1 MRTFLAFEIPMM
13 QQLTGINAF
22 VSQMGY
28 VVTAYNVGFGEFV
41 PVIMGIV
48 QFIAAIYS
56 MSCLQKTRRRVMIL
70 VGNLGMGLCS
80 LGIGILYFF
89 FKEFPGGFWLVVL
102 LTFIY
107 MTIHGGTLIPA
118 VWMYVPEISP
128 GKQPQYSSITN
139 WFMCSVTIIVFPV
152 VNLNYGY
159 GPMFCAFGIISLF
172 LFLLNFFIMIESK
185 PRTAEEVNVELRS
198 S

>member
-1 MRTFLAFEIPMM
+1 M

-41 PVIMGIV
+41 PVIMGVV
-48 QFIAAIYS
+48 QFIAAIYAI
-56 MSCLQKTRRRVMIL
+56 SCLDNARRRKMIL
-70 VGNLGMGLCS
+70 IGNLGMGLCA
-80 LGIGILYFF
+80 LGIGILFEYVT
-89 FKEFPGGFWLVVL
+89 EFPGGFWIVVL

-118 VWMYVPEISP
+118 VWLYVPEIAP
-128 GKQPQYSSITN
+128 GRQPQFSSITN
-139 WFMCSVTIIVFPV
+139 WLMCSATIIVFPV
-152 VNLNYGY
+152 INLNYGY
-159 GPMFCAFGIISLF
+159 APMFLFFGITSIVLF
-172 LFLLNFFIMIESK
+172 ILNYFIMVESK
-185 PRTAEEVNVELRS
+185 PKTVEEINVELRS

>member
-1 MRTFLAFEIPMM
+1 MM

-28 VVTAYNVGFGEFV
+28 VVTAYNVGFGQFV

-70 VGNLGMGLCS
+70 FGNLGMGLCS
-80 LGIGILYFF
+80 LGIGILFEF
-89 FKEFPGGFWLVVL
+89 VNEFPGGFWIVVL

-118 VWMYVPEISP
+118 VWVYVPEVSP
-128 GKQPQYSSITN
+128 GRAPQYSSITN
-139 WFMCSVTIIVFPV
+139 WFMCSVTIVVFPV
-152 VNLNYGY
+152 INLNYGY
-159 GPMFCAFGIISLF
+159 GPMFLAFGIISLA
-172 LFLLNFFIMIESK
+172 LFLLNFFVMVESK
-185 PRTAEEVNVELRS
+185 PKDKDQVTVELRS
-198 S
+198 SKD